1 MAKEGLYSIGKV
13 SKICDVSPRT
23 LRYYEEVGLLQ
34 PDRINEHS
42 GYRYYSAESM
52 YQVQVIRYLSDEGF
66 SLEEIGQILHEEDLV
81 KLREIFAGKIASTRR
96 TIDYYHRREES
107 LKAWYELFVEGEWV
121 LRHGGLSPAARYIP
135 RERYLCYRCRYDGTE
150 KSAAYIE
157 ANYKTFSKLGG
168 RAMVDVGG
176 AVYVRFDSFQARM
189 EGQPTQMAF
198 LEHMQPGSRQR
209 EETILLGGFTA
220 VTGYHLGAL
229 EQVRE
234 TYAALL
240 EWAARHGF
248 TLRGDVFERRVID
261 SYSTSLQEHFVTEL
275 LLPVEEDVSGFLEEL
290 MEEAAEEAD
299 GKLREFDA
307 T

>member
-34 PDRINEHS
+34 PDRINERS

-135 RERYLCYRCRYDGTE
+135 RERYLSTAAATTARRSRPPTLRLIIKHFPNWADGLWWTWAVRCMCALIPSRRGWKGSQRRWHFWSTC
-150 KSAAYIE
+150 SLAA
-157 ANYKTFSKLGG
+157 ASG
-168 RAMVDVGG
+168 RK
-176 AVYVRFDSFQARM
+176 RFF
-189 EGQPTQMAF
+189 
-198 LEHMQPGSRQR
+198 
-209 EETILLGGFTA
+209 
-220 VTGYHLGAL
+220 
-229 EQVRE
+229 
-234 TYAALL
+234 
-240 EWAARHGF
+240 WAASQR
-248 TLRGDVFERRVID
+248 
-261 SYSTSLQEHFVTEL
+261 
-275 LLPVEEDVSGFLEEL
+275 
-290 MEEAAEEAD
+290 
-299 GKLREFDA
+299 
-307 T
+307 